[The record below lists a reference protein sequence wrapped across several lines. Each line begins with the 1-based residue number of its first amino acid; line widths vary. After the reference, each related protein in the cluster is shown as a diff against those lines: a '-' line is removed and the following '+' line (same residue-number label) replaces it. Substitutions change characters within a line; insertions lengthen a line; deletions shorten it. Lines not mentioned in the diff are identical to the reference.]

1 MEEFAQF
8 GEDKT
13 DYLDD
18 EEQEEEASDVY
29 VLIVLHQQQSE
40 SVKLHIVP
48 LGLSSSITII
58 KP

>member
-18 EEQEEEASDVY
+18 EEQEEEASDICY
-29 VLIVLHQQQSE
+29 VLYKQQIDLWRVFLLFLPSCNNQA
-40 SVKLHIVP
+40 LNP
-48 LGLSSSITII
+48 
-58 KP
+58 